1 MPNLLKVLLFLLFV
15 GTARWIVSRLRGIQR
30 GPAAATKTPPR
41 STRGKMI
48 QDPHC
53 GTYFAPE
60 LAVPGSHLGE
70 TLLFCSES
78 CRDNFL
84 KLKTQKAATS

>member
-1 MPNLLKVLLFLLFV
+1 MPNLLKVLLFFLFV
-15 GTARWIVSRLRGIQR
+15 GTARWMVSRLRGVQQR
-30 GPAAATKTPPR
+30 PAAPRKTPPR

-78 CRDNFL
+78 CRDSFI
-84 KLKTQKAATS
+84 KLEKRKD